1 MNEMVSVARINYGGG
16 EVYDGEW
23 DGEGRRH
30 GRGCLVFSDG
40 SKYKGQFKAGFFHV
54 RVAEYI
60 AGMKIM

>member
-1 MNEMVSVARINYGGG
+1 MVSVARINYGGG